1 VAESHYSRPL
11 YRLRTE
17 IVASAPTESDFEI
30 TRGRSLMFTMK
41 NDMKD
46 HRFEH
51 PGYKVESRLVPPG
64 YSLRFTITKDLRI
77 GTILRA
83 EPGALELRYGEAE
96 NLATFDISVYDKFFI
111 PPGEPVYL
119 SNRSKTNW
127 GILIFVTIY
136 GCSNSSNKKAIVVKV
151 LDSPAPAESNDD
163 AERGIDFERGAS
175 YNGIGKYLWL
185 RCKRCCPFAG
195 RF

>member
-1 VAESHYSRPL
+1 MAESHYSPPL

-17 IVASAPTESDFEI
+17 IVASAPTESDFQL
-30 TRGRSLMFTMK
+30 TRGRFLMFTMK

-51 PGYKVESRLVPPG
+51 PGYKVESRLVPPEF
-64 YSLRFTITKDLRI
+64 SLRFMVTKDLRI
-77 GTILRA
+77 GTIIKA

-96 NLATFDISVYDKFFI
+96 NLATFDISACDKFLV

-119 SNRSKTNW
+119 TNRSKTNW

-136 GCSNSSNKKAIVVKV
+136 GFPNSSNKKAKL
-151 LDSPAPAESNDD
+151 LDSLNPAESNDD
-163 AERGIDFERGAS
+163 AKQGIDFERGAS
-175 YNGIGKYLWL
+175 YNGNGKYLSL

-195 RF
+195 QF